1 MRKLS
6 PLRAHFSPQ
15 ISRNRIENQTPENR
29 KDFTGR
35 AKSEILFSF
44 VDILMGVFCL
54 NSFN

>member
-29 KDFTGR
+29 KGR

>member
-29 KDFTGR
+29 KGSQGELRVKYYLVLWTF
-35 AKSEILFSF
+35 
-44 VDILMGVFCL
+44 
-54 NSFN
+54 